1 MFTVKSVFSCT
12 YVNSSGDAAGEARA
26 GLCLRGC
33 EAIARGE
40 GQDGCDWVPGLGVK
54 AHQPLEADGVGAVD
68 GHDSHLGAHGQ
79 IVEGEFANG
88 RSQEA
93 PGLLLT
99 ATHATIKS
107 NCQ

>member
-1 MFTVKSVFSCT
+1 VVFFSCT

-26 GLCLRGC
+26 GLCLWGG

-40 GQDGCDWVPGLGVK
+40 GQNRGDRVPGLGVE

-68 GHDSHLGAHGQ
+68 SHDSHLGAHGQ
-79 IVEGEFANG
+79 IVDGEFAHG
-88 RSQEA
+88 RAQEA

-99 ATHATIKS
+99 ATHATINT